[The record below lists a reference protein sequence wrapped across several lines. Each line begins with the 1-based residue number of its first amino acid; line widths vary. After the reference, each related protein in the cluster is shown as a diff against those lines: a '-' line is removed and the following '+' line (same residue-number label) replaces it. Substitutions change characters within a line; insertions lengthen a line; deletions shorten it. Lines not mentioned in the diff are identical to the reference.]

1 MDVYAVGVA
10 SGRVRRLTRHSAAD
24 LFPNWSPDG
33 GELVFFSQRDG
44 NDEIYLIDAQA
55 SRAGESV
62 LRLTENEANDFVPT
76 WSPAGS
82 RIVFAS
88 NRIGPGRAQLF
99 VMDAGGY
106 SVDQV
111 TAGTGRATE
120 PTWSPDG
127 GSIAFTTNRDGNDE
141 IYAKILRCPS

>member
-1 MDVYAVGVA
+1 MDVYVVGVA

-24 LFPNWSPDG
+24 LFPEWSPDG

-55 SRAGESV
+55 ARAGEYV
-62 LRLTENEANDFVPT
+62 LRLTEDETNDFVPT
-76 WSPAGS
+76 WSPEGS

-88 NRIGPGRAQLF
+88 NRTEAGRAQLF

-106 SVDQV
+106 SVGQLTD
-111 TAGTGRATE
+111 GRGRATE
-120 PTWSPDG
+120 PGWSPDG
-127 GSIAFTTNRDGNDE
+127 GRVAFTTNRDGNDE
-141 IYAKILRCPS
+141 IYARKLTCPS

>member
-1 MDVYAVGVA
+1 MDLYAVEMT

-24 LFPNWSPDG
+24 LFPEWSPDG

-55 SRAGESV
+55 ARAGEYV
-62 LRLTENEANDFVPT
+62 LRLTEDAANDFVPT
-76 WSPAGS
+76 WSPEGS

-106 SVDQV
+106 SVGQL
-111 TAGTGRATE
+111 TAGAGRATE
-120 PTWSPDG
+120 PSWSPDG
-127 GSIAFTTNRDGNDE
+127 GSIAFTNDRDGNDE
-141 IYAKILRCPS
+141 IYVKSLRCPS

>member
-1 MDVYAVGVA
+1 MDLYAVGVA
-10 SGRVRRLTRHSAAD
+10 SGRVRRLTKHAAAD
-24 LFPNWSPDG
+24 LFPEWSPDG

-44 NDEIYLIDAQA
+44 NDEIYLIDAKA
-55 SRAGESV
+55 ARAGESV

-88 NRIGPGRAQLF
+88 NRTEAGPAQLF

-106 SVDQV
+106 SVGQV
-111 TAGTGRATE
+111 TRGPGRATE
-120 PTWSPDG
+120 PSWSPDG
-127 GSIAFTTNRDGNDE
+127 ARIAFTSNGDGNDE
-141 IYAKILRCPS
+141 IYVKSLRCQS